1 MNAKR
6 SKALREEVDKL
17 IKNNFIRE
25 VLYPKWVSNPIL
37 VRKQNGE
44 WRTYVDFS
52 DLNKACPKDSF
63 PLPRI
68 N

>member
-52 DLNKACPKDSF
+52 DLNKVCPKDSF